1 MIPGNRHH
9 RLTHEHHLRHVGHE
23 RQGPRT
29 RNRQSVLVLGHHGR
43 PGRVRR
49 QLFLLV
55 QESVQNRIAPF
66 CKGTHREFILGWLIT
81 PKTRIVLGTDTG

>member
-1 MIPGNRHH
+1 
-9 RLTHEHHLRHVGHE
+9 
-23 RQGPRT
+23 
-29 RNRQSVLVLGHHGR
+29 
-43 PGRVRR
+43 
-49 QLFLLV
+49 LFLLV